1 VFPAV
6 ILTDRFVAVHEPKTG
21 GTFVASALFELYGAR
36 WNLRTRLASALGRNL
51 VTRGKHGT
59 FVFTNNKHGG
69 CNEVPQGWRGRPIL
83 ASVRNP
89 YDLYVSQYE
98 FGWWKRRSFLSW
110 YRRVPDFERRFP
122 RFPDLSFPEYMELTG
137 AAFRTLRN
145 DRFGGERGPGLYTE
159 QFVKFYFKSPEEAF
173 ARLDDAYIAAQ
184 TYRDD
189 MYDLRFIRTERLNQ
203 DLYEFLIGMG
213 FGPGDAG
220 IVLKLGRILPQ
231 GKGRPAGAR
240 WETYYTEEL
249 KRSVRERDRL
259 VFAIFPEFD
268 V

>member
-1 VFPAV
+1 M

-21 GTFVASALFELYGAR
+21 GTFVASALFRLYGAE
-36 WNLRTRLASALGRNL
+36 WNLWNKLASAFGRD
-51 VTRGKHGT
+51 VVARGKYGT

-69 CNEVPQGWRGRPIL
+69 CNEIPETWRGRPIL

-98 FGWWKRRSFLSW
+98 FGWWKRREYLRW

-137 AAFRTLRN
+137 EAFRTLRN
-145 DRFGGERGPGLYTE
+145 DRCGGDGPGLYTE
-159 QFVKFYFKSPEEAF
+159 QFVRFYFKDPEAAF
-173 ARLDDAYIAAQ
+173 ARIDDEYIESGAFR
-184 TYRDD
+184 RDLH
-189 MYDLRFIRTERLNQ
+189 DLRFVRTHRLNL
-203 DLYEFLIGMG
+203 DLHEFLAGMG
-213 FGPGDAG
+213 FEAGD
-220 IVLKLGRILPQ
+220 IDFILSLGKILPQ
-231 GKGRPAGAR
+231 GKGRAADQR
-240 WETYYTEEL
+240 WESYYTDEL

-259 VFAIFPEFD
+259 VFAIFPCFD